1 MGFVADGASLGGPL
15 ALRGGLGDTD
25 LSWTQRVTSRQSNC
39 PGANCLPR
47 VSSQWK
53 TRETH
58 KEWLLVRCAAIKTV
72 RLDSGI
78 ETGMGKAE
86 EGLSEEVGFAG

>member
-1 MGFVADGASLGGPL
+1 MED
-15 ALRGGLGDTD
+15 
-25 LSWTQRVTSRQSNC
+25 
-39 PGANCLPR
+39 
-47 VSSQWK
+47 K
-53 TRETH
+53 ETH
-58 KEWLLVRCAAIKTV
+58 KWLLVQSAAIKTV